1 MRILDL
7 LTCPP
12 HLDHS
17 VYSGL
22 GLSELMAI
30 GIADTTLTT
39 SQSFLECVEAQ
50 LVRER
55 HKETYRTYIA
65 NKYSYIQSDYH
76 EAVCMYYEC
85 TLQIETHFAQKRNT
99 TIMLLSLSQSNIG
112 SYTTYD
118 YAHLNAELKRQSDMI
133 LMLHSGY
140 LIPKFITQWCI
151 YLPEF
156 LESVTQLQL
165 ELERV
170 TKTHPHLYRPDAD
183 KEIESYQ
190 PDYFEWILSEE
201 ELVKDMMDMGLLGRP

>member
-39 SQSFLECVEAQ
+39 SNSFRECVESQ
-50 LVRER
+50 LLRER

-99 TIMLLSLSQSNIG
+99 TIMLLSLSQSNIVS
-112 SYTTYD
+112 SYYENVW
-118 YAHLNAELKRQSDMI
+118 LNRNLKRQSDMI
-133 LMLHSGY
+133 LMLHPGY
-140 LIPKFITQWCI
+140 FIPKFITQWCMHF
-151 YLPEF
+151 PEF
-156 LESVTQLQL
+156 LESDQLQI
-165 ELERV
+165 ELENV
-170 TKTHPHLYRPDAD
+170 TKRYPYFYTYVNGIEREV
-183 KEIESYQ
+183 KEEIESYQ
-190 PDYFEWILSEE
+190 SDYFEWTLSEE
-201 ELVKDMMDMGLLGRP
+201 ELEKDMRVGRP